1 MFWCAF
7 RLGGYWVLGEGIGGG
22 PDVVVARPLH
32 AAGGA
37 WAADPYPLEV
47 GVVSLYEVPW
57 VTTFVVLFANFG
69 GEGAEELEGG
79 ALYYIA
85 FL

>member
-1 MFWCAF
+1 M
-7 RLGGYWVLGEGIGGG
+7 LSGGAGGG
-22 PDVVVARPLH
+22 PDVVLAGPLH
-32 AAGGA
+32 AADGV

-47 GVVSLYEVPW
+47 GVVSLNEVLW
-57 VTTFVVLFANFG
+57 VTTYVVLFANWG